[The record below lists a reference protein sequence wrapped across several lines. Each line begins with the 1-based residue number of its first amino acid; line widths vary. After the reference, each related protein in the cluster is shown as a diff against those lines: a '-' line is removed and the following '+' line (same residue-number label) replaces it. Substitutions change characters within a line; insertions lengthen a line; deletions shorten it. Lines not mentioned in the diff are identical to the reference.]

1 MDNLIFALNTTIP
14 IFLLMVVGYFLK
26 SAKLIDDVFASKLNS
41 FVFKV
46 SLPVLVFEDLATV
59 DFKEAWNGKFVLF
72 CFAVTVASITISSL
86 ISLCLRSKNERGE
99 FIQASY
105 RSSAALLGLA
115 FIQNIYGSSGLGPL
129 MIIGS
134 VPLYNIC
141 ACIVLTITSPSR
153 NDNATSASG
162 STDKIDT
169 AIIRKTVISVLKNP
183 IIIGIFVGLVWS
195 FFHLPLPSVIASVVG
210 RIGATA
216 TPLGLI
222 AMGASFEWKKA
233 AKCGSTAIAASFIK
247 LIGYGALFLPVAIAM
262 GYRKE
267 ELIAILVMLCSATT
281 VSCYVMAKNMG
292 HEAVLTSA
300 VVMLT
305 TFLSAFTLTGW
316 LFILKTFS
324 LI

>member
-1 MDNLIFALNTTIP
+1 MDNLIFALDTTIP

-26 SAKLIDDVFASKLNS
+26 RVRLIDDVFASKLNG

-46 SLPVLVFEDLATV
+46 TLPVLVFEDLATV
-59 DFKEAWNGKFVLF
+59 DFKEAWDAKFVLF
-72 CFAVTVASITISSL
+72 CFVVTVASITISSL
-86 ISLCLRSKNERGE
+86 LSLLIRAKNERGE

-141 ACIVLTITSPSR
+141 ACIVLTITSPVR
-153 NDNATSASG
+153 NSDDDAEASH
-162 STDKIDT
+162 IDT

-195 FFHLPLPSVIASVVG
+195 FLRIPIPRVLGSVVS

-233 AKCGSTAIAASFIK
+233 GKSGLTAVAASLLK
-247 LIGYGALFLPVAIAM
+247 LIGYGAIFLPVAIAM
-262 GYRKE
+262 GYRRE

-281 VSCYVMAKNMG
+281 VSCFVMARNMG
-292 HEAVLTSA
+292 HEAVLTST

-316 LFILKTFS
+316 LFILKSFA